1 MTISHLSFPAQFPAV
16 LPPVVVVVSSS
27 PLRSTVISASFAMQ
41 GRSTP
46 AMCSHPLLDRLLT
59 HLRSLSVPRLL
70 LTILFSHLLITRLL
84 LRRLLPFIAQ
94 RLINRSVLTITNATI
109 TDPQKDRLVMCMKGH
124 VENAGPL
131 PAKIEFLGPVKLC
144 VEDDRSFGAG
154 KRRVVVEDGRRLVII
169 GEADGMPPITTSSGS
184 ADIDAR
190 VSVRILDTQAF
201 AAFAKTMMEST
212 KFSLTLLATNLKVV
226 AFNLPIYSTKLL
238 KTVTLKGLQNLNQI
252 QILKAVTTGGTSTHI
267 TLTTTCEIYNPSDIT
282 LSVGTVTLALYHED
296 IYQVG
301 TVEMNNLTLQPGTN
315 RITATA
321 AYSPQTTPATQSGRK
336 LLASYVTNTP
346 ATVTIRGTPTS
357 TPISYL
363 RPALQSLS
371 VTTILPP
378 ESRKMIQKTQLVIDP
393 FRLTT
398 RLQSATK
405 LVLFNPMLAPVT
417 ILWMKG
423 TVTCR
428 GEVVGNLDEDLQSRN
443 EMVVLAPETSVQ
455 TGIMGMRLR
464 IAPGAL
470 GAILTAAVAEGR
482 GDGRK
487 ETADQDGG
495 IKLFEVDVES
505 TIGCRVGQYEV
516 VIDYRQEGVPVGL
529 GG

>member
-1 MTISHLSFPAQFPAV
+1 
-16 LPPVVVVVSSS
+16 
-27 PLRSTVISASFAMQ
+27 
-41 GRSTP
+41 
-46 AMCSHPLLDRLLT
+46 MCSHPLLDRLMT

-70 LTILFSHLLITRLL
+70 LTILLSHLLITRLL

-109 TDPQKDRLVMCMKGH
+109 TDPQKDRLVMCMKGR

-144 VEDDRSFGAG
+144 VDDDRSLGAG
-154 KRRVVVEDGRRLVII
+154 KRRVVVEGGRRLVII
-169 GEADGMPPITTSSGS
+169 GEADGMPAISTSTSGS
-184 ADIDAR
+184 ADIDAK
-190 VSVRILDTQAF
+190 VTVRILDTQAF

-212 KFSLTLLATNLKVV
+212 KFSLTLLATDIKVV
-226 AFNLPIYSTKLL
+226 SFNLPIYSTKLL

-252 QILKAVTTGGTSTHI
+252 QILKAVTTGGTPTHI
-267 TLTTTCEIYNPSDIT
+267 TLSTTCEIYNLSDIT

-346 ATVTIRGTPTS
+346 ATVTIRGTQTS

-378 ESRKMIQKTQLVIDP
+378 ESRKMIEKTQLVIDP

-470 GAILTAAVAEGR
+470 GAILTAAIAEGR
-482 GDGRK
+482 GDGQ
-487 ETADQDGG
+487 TQTPNQDGG